1 MISFVFMK
9 GLSKKFLLPLVLTGS
24 LLFSP
29 IHAFSRE
36 SQKKNQPNFYMG
48 ASIGPYIGTS
58 KPMLKEYGF
67 TWKFRG
73 SLGLDLSK
81 NFRLEGGYTF
91 LNKEGSSTIVSGG
104 LEGMAYYTFPF
115 NEHIKFHTGGGLT
128 LTGLKESSFGDDKT
142 NREISFGPVF
152 AVGLDMLSKQEKAS
166 VFFDIAYRYLG
177 PDKFDGGGFS
187 LDTGV
192 RLGF

>member
-1 MISFVFMK
+1 M
-9 GLSKKFLLPLVLTGS
+9 GLIKKFLLPLALTSS
-24 LLFSP
+24 LLLLPLHVFSE
-29 IHAFSRE
+29 E
-36 SQKKNQPNFYMG
+36 SQKKNQSNFYMG

-58 KPMLKEYGF
+58 RSMLKKYGF

-73 SLGLDLSK
+73 NVGLNLSK

-104 LEGMAYYTFPF
+104 LEAMAYYIFPF
-115 NEHIKFHTGGGLT
+115 NEYVKFHTGGGLT

-152 AVGLDMLSKQEKAS
+152 AVGLDMLSKKEKAS
-166 VFFDIAYRYLG
+166 MFFDIAYRYLG